1 MLLPGL
7 RVVGIALCLLLGA
20 AAQAQTVR
28 IGSWDRK
35 TDQLVLA
42 TEAILSQAYAE
53 LKQPVEFV
61 ELPVRRALVMML
73 SGDLDGNLYRIAGL
87 AQEQAGLFRV
97 DPPVGMTE
105 VRAYVSNP
113 AVKAANWNQLAGLRV
128 AYQRG
133 ALIVERNLP
142 PTSVRLEGSSI
153 AEQFRMLGRGM
164 ADVVLIV
171 EPANNKPLALAKTA
185 GAQRIDTALE
195 LIPLHHYLLG
205 SHREFGLRLG
215 AVLARMSANGELQ
228 ALRNKVLG
236 ASDGAP

>member
-1 MLLPGL
+1 MSLPGL
-7 RVVGIALCLLLGA
+7 RALCWGLCLLLGTPA
-20 AAQAQTVR
+20 LADTLR

-35 TDQLVLA
+35 TDQLVVA

-61 ELPVRRALVMML
+61 ELPIRRALMAMI
-73 SGDLDGNLYRIAGL
+73 SGDLDGNLYRIASL
-87 AQEQAGLFRV
+87 AEEQPTLFRV

-105 VRAYVSNP
+105 IRAYVTHP
-113 AVKAANWNQLAGLRV
+113 DVKAAAWSQLAGLRV

-142 PTSVRLEGSSI
+142 PTSQRLEGSNI
-153 AEQFRMLGRGM
+153 GEQFRMLGRGM

-171 EPANNKPLALAKTA
+171 EPANNKPHALAKAA
-185 GAQRIDTALE
+185 GAIRTDTALE

-205 SHREFGLRLG
+205 SHRDFGLRLG
-215 AVLARMSANGELQ
+215 AVLARMSASGELQ
-228 ALRNKVLG
+228 AIRAKALHG
-236 ASDGAP
+236 AE

>member
-7 RVVGIALCLLLGA
+7 RIVGTALCLLLA
-20 AAQAQTVR
+20 AATQAQTLR

-53 LKQPVEFV
+53 LRQPVEFV
-61 ELPVRRALVMML
+61 ELPVRRAMVMML
-73 SGDLDGNLYRIAGL
+73 SGDIDGNLYRIASL
-87 AQEQAGLFRV
+87 AEEQPALFRV
-97 DPPVGMTE
+97 EPAVGMTE
-105 VRAYVSNP
+105 IRAYVTNP
-113 AVKAANWNQLAGLRV
+113 ALKAATWSQLAGLRV

-142 PTSVRLEGSSI
+142 PTSQSLEGSNI

-171 EPANNKPLALAKTA
+171 EPANNKPHALAKAA
-185 GAQRIDTALE
+185 GAMRTDTALE

-228 ALRNKVLG
+228 AIRTKALNTME
-236 ASDGAP
+236 